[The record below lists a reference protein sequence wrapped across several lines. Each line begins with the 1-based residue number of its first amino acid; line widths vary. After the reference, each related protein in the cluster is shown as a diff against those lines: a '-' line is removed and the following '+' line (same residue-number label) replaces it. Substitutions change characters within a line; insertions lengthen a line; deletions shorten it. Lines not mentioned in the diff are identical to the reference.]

1 MAVDALRVK
10 ELREKTGA
18 GILDCRKALQ
28 ENAND
33 LEKASVWLREK
44 GLAAAQKKAGRETK
58 EGLVGAYIHSGG
70 KLGVLVEVN
79 CETDFVARTDLFQ
92 QFVKDVS
99 MQIAATSPAYVS
111 RDEVPSDVIDA
122 EKSIYAAQ
130 AKESGKPAG
139 VWDKIATGRLEKFF
153 SEVCLME
160 QAFVKDPGITV
171 ESLLKQKIAELKEN
185 ITIKRFTRYRIGE
198 E

>member
-1 MAVDALRVK
+1 MAVDASLVK

-18 GILDCRKALQ
+18 GILDCRKAL
-28 ENAND
+28 EESGSD
-33 LEKASVWLREK
+33 LDKASVWLREK
-44 GLAAAQKKAGRETK
+44 GLSVAQKKAGRETN
-58 EGLVGAYIHSGG
+58 EGLVGAYIHAGG

-79 CETDFVARTDLFQ
+79 CETDFVARTDVFQ
-92 QFVKDVS
+92 QFVKDVA
-99 MQIAATSPAYVS
+99 MQIAATAPSYV
-111 RDEVPSDVIDA
+111 RREEIPQEVIAA

-130 AKESGKPAG
+130 AKESGKPQA
-139 VWDKIATGRLEKFF
+139 VWDKIATGRLEKFY

-160 QAFVKDPGITV
+160 QAFVKDSGMTID
-171 ESLLKQKIAELKEN
+171 SLLKERIAEIKEN